1 MHGHIRERR
10 STQLCE
16 PKYHN
21 FVMPKHIDVIHDW
34 RDLVVKGLFL
44 PFPYGFLVLPVKK
57 SDMSVKYRR
66 LLNRTHHKHETQRS
80 LA

>member
-1 MHGHIRERR
+1 
-10 STQLCE
+10 
-16 PKYHN
+16 
-21 FVMPKHIDVIHDW
+21 MPKHIDVIHDW

-66 LLNRTHHKHETQRS
+66 LLNRTHHKHEPQSS